1 MFALIAGKVLL
12 ANSGVTKLLK
22 EKSSRKKMASSIV
35 KREPE
40 KQEDKPKV
48 TLDKKISTTKLLN
61 LKPLEKDQKEILAL
75 RS

>member
-40 KQEDKPKV
+40 KQSDRDWE
-48 TLDKKISTTKLLN
+48 TYQSTKL
-61 LKPLEKDQKEILAL
+61 
-75 RS
+75 